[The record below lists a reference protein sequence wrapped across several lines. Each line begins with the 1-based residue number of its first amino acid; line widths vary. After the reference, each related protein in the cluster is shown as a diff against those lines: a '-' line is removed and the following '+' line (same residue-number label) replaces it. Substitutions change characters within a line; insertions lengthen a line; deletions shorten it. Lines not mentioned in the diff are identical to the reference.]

1 MFKNHC
7 GAMIFSFAHN
17 IGFCSVVKIE
27 LWAIYHKINIARQ
40 RGFRE
45 FEVESNSYVAINLV
59 HDGCCITHPC
69 SSIVQSIQEFVLKG
83 GVFSWSHAM
92 REANQVVDRMANFG
106 LSLQSQIRVLDFII
120 LCIVDSVLVN
130 VVSIVFPRGS

>member
-92 REANQVVDRMANFG
+92 R
-106 LSLQSQIRVLDFII
+106 SKSS
-120 LCIVDSVLVN
+120 C
-130 VVSIVFPRGS
+130 